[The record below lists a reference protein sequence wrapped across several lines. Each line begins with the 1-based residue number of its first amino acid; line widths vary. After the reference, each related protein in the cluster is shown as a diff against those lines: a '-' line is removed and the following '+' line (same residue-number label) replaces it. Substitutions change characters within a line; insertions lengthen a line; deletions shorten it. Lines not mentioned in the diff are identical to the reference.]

1 MNFKSYITE
10 DEHKRTLTLL
20 YNVRQKFGIYVYMT
34 LKKMLTVGIIIEHYQ
49 QTYKR
54 GPWIS
59 YNTLLSR
66 YERCYDSKL
75 RCERQ
80 SFVIDRHGSLY
91 SFRGE
96 KILDYNQSQVEAMV
110 INRCEN
116 EFSKYALPKQ

>member
-1 MNFKSYITE
+1 MNFKNYITE

-49 QTYKR
+49 QIYKA

-59 YNTLLSR
+59 YNSLLTRFERR
-66 YERCYDSKL
+66 YNNKAS
-75 RCERQ
+75 CE
-80 SFVIDRHGSLY
+80 SHDFVIDRHASLY